1 MISEKDNKIVY
12 LIIILTCVFLS
23 FSHSLYQVAINGGLT
38 ISEIIKYPEPLSP
51 MKYYYHNSWTLL
63 HQFAEILLNSGLS
76 IDNSS
81 RAILFLSTLCFGIS
95 SFLIVNKLTF
105 NKYLALLVSILML
118 ILQKNFGD
126 TDYPSLIFSNQS
138 YGMFSLALASL
149 IFSLILNENFKYSGF
164 FTLLLI
170 SVHPVIGFWMLSILV
185 ISLIIYKD
193 KKISLEFFKGGSF
206 GLVITLISLFFFYS
220 NYIEKVEFDSS
231 LYKIYMELWDGH
243 RNLSGIVHYEYLIKT
258 LLLFATLNTYYFL
271 QKNKQ
276 KNFFHLIINLSIT
289 FSTIF
294 YLSYKFFPNLF
305 PDIFVRLMPTRFL
318 ILHSFIGWPL
328 IISIIYFIF
337 LKLNSIK
344 KFVQIFIFAVL
355 IIHSIQHY
363 KKFIFLKNNFMI
375 NISKENKLYNF
386 DIFKEI
392 SKLDYKGYFITSSD
406 TVNYVNQYS
415 LKPVLLDT
423 QSLDFLSYHP
433 YLIKVSF
440 EILEDIYDVQMNNPP
455 NKNDPRIPN
464 EFIKKSFEAKNKS
477 DWEYIKKKYNA
488 NYVVVP
494 KNWKINLNLL
504 KSNNFYSIYQIE

>member
-12 LIIILTCVFLS
+12 LIIILACVFLS

-63 HQFAEILLNSGLS
+63 HQFSEILLNSGLS

-138 YGMFSLALASL
+138 YGMFSLALTSL

-185 ISLIIYKD
+185 ISLIICKD
-193 KKISLEFFKGGSF
+193 KKVSLEFFKGGAF
-206 GLVITLISLFFFYS
+206 GLALTLISLVFFYN
-220 NYIEKVEFDSS
+220 NYIEKLEFENS
-231 LYKIYMELWDGH
+231 LYKIYMEFWDGH
-243 RNLSGIVHYEYLIKT
+243 RNVSGIIHYEYLIKT
-258 LLLFATLNTYYFL
+258 LLLFVIINTYYFL

-276 KNFFHLIINLSIT
+276 KSFFHLIMNSSII
-289 FSTIF
+289 FSTIS
-294 YLSYKFFPNLF
+294 YLSYKFFPNFF

-337 LKLNSIK
+337 FKFDPIK
-344 KFVQIFIFAVL
+344 KFVQAFFFTVL

-363 KKFIFLKNNFMI
+363 KNFIILKNNFMS
-375 NISKENKLYNF
+375 NISNKNKLYNI

-392 SKLDYKGYFITSSD
+392 SKLDYEGYLITTSD
-406 TVNYVNQYS
+406 TVSYVNQYS
-415 LKPVLLDT
+415 LKPALLDT
-423 QSLDFLSYHP
+423 QSLDFLPYHP
-433 YLIKVSF
+433 YLLKPTF
-440 EILEDIYDVQMNNPP
+440 EILEDVYGVQMNNPP
-455 NKNDPRIPN
+455 NKNNPSVPN
-464 EFIKKSFEAKNKS
+464 EFIKKIFEAKKKS
-477 DWEYIKKKYNA
+477 DWKYIKQKYNA
-488 NYVVVP
+488 DYVVVP
-494 KNWKINLNLL
+494 RNWEINLNLL
-504 KSNNFYSIYQIE
+504 NNNDFYSIYYID